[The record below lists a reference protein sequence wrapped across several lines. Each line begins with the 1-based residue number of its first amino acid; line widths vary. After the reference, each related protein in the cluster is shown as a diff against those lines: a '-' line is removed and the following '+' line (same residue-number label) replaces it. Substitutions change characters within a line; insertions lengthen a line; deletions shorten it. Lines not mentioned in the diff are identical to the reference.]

1 MNSLSNLSKKNLKMN
16 KRKNSLA
23 MISIILSTCLITAIS
38 ILAYSIHEMNVDK
51 VVKHVGYNHAY
62 IDHPSNKDLEILR
75 NHKNVKE
82 AGESIHLGIYQD
94 ISFAPNSLNLF
105 YNDEIFAKNSNE
117 TIIKGTFPKKENE
130 IAVPKWMLEKM
141 GVKSSIGEKIN
152 INYSGYNKHLKS
164 QYEGKG
170 EFVLCGILNDSD
182 EEKNSNIAVALVSK
196 EYILKHVKTKD
207 INLRVA
213 FTVKGF
219 NIKDT
224 IYSVAKDLGIDNENV
239 HVNEAYLKALGVD
252 PDIMMV
258 SAIIGIVVIAACVLV
273 INNIFIIHIGTKIRE
288 FGLVSALGATKK
300 QIKKLVFK
308 EGLMLSILGIPLGII
323 LGHIL
328 SFSVGHLVFIS
339 DSYIKVETSI
349 FIILI
354 ATFISLIT
362 IIISLRKPS
371 KIASKISP
379 IEAIRYSGVKIS
391 SKKKKRKGEEIISLK
406 KLAYLNLWRNKKRT
420 IVTVISIALTGVLV
434 ILFSSMASMIDLDKL
449 ADLYVSGD
457 IELTSVN
464 ALSTYGDKG
473 DDPIDKKILNDIKKI
488 DGIEKVNTFKH
499 NSLKY
504 TDGEYCDLYGYDE
517 NSLEECKKYMI
528 DGKLSIS
535 DMKNKNII
543 LVRKSLDDINYKYN
557 NLKVGNKVKVEV
569 HDKASDSDIEKEF
582 IIGGSF
588 SEFPEKLPVR
598 TTGPNFIVH
607 EATFDR
613 IINDKRIARIS
624 INIKDA
630 KYESVEKAIKKLS
643 SKNERISF
651 LSKKEFKEKDKKD
664 MLGIKIA
671 GMSLVGIIGLIGVI
685 NLVNTMITSIMS
697 RKKELAMMQ
706 AAGLTNAQ
714 LRAML
719 QIEGMYYSIISL
731 IISITGGVSLGY
743 LDYLTK
749 KDGNEHIIYK
759 LPIGSILAV
768 AIGFIAIQ
776 YIITYIVERKLHE
789 ETVIERIRCN
799 E

>member
-16 KRKNSLA
+16 KRKNLLA

-51 VVKHVGYNHAY
+51 VVKHVGYNHAWFN
-62 IDHPSNKDLEILR
+62 HPSNKDLEILK

-82 AGESIHLGIYQD
+82 AGESIQLGIYQD

-105 YNDEIFAKNSNE
+105 YNDEIFAKNNNE
-117 TIIKGTFPKKENE
+117 KIINGTFPKKENE

-152 INYSGYNKHLKS
+152 IHYSNSSEQLKS
-164 QYEGKG
+164 HYEGKG

-182 EEKNSNIAVALVSK
+182 EEKNSNNAVALVSK

-207 INLRVA
+207 INFRVA
-213 FTVKGF
+213 FTIKGF

-239 HVNEAYLKALGVD
+239 HVNEDYLRAMGVE

-258 SAIIGIVVIAACVLV
+258 SAIICIVVIAACVLV
-273 INNIFIIHIGTKIRE
+273 INNIFVIHIATKIRE

-300 QIKKLVFK
+300 QIRKLVFK
-308 EGLMLSILGIPLGII
+308 EGLMLSILGIPVGIM

-328 SFSVGHLVFIS
+328 SFSVGHLVVIA
-339 DSYIKVETSI
+339 DSYIKVKTSI

-354 ATFISLIT
+354 SAFISLIT

-420 IVTVISIALTGVLV
+420 IVTMISISLTGVLV
-434 ILFSSMASMIDLDKL
+434 ILFSSMASIIDLDKL
-449 ADLYVSGD
+449 ADSYVKGD

-464 ALSTYGDKG
+464 ALGTYGDIG

-488 DGIEKVNTFKH
+488 NGVEKVNTFKY
-499 NSLKY
+499 NSPKY
-504 TDGEYCDLYGYDE
+504 ADGQNCNLYGYNE
-517 NSLEECKKYMI
+517 NSLQQCREYMV

-535 DMKNKNII
+535 DMKSKNII
-543 LVRKSLDDINYKYN
+543 LIQKNLEDTSYKYN
-557 NLKVGNKVKVEV
+557 NLKVGNKVKVV
-569 HDKASDSDIEKEF
+569 IHDKASDSDIKKEF

-588 SEFPEKLPVR
+588 REFPQELPFSFR
-598 TTGPNFIVH
+598 GPNLIVH
-607 EATFDR
+607 EAAFDR
-613 IINDKRIARIS
+613 SINDNRIARIS
-624 INIKDA
+624 INIKEA
-630 KYESVEKAIKKLS
+630 KYESVEKSIKKLS
-643 SKNERISF
+643 SKKERISI
-651 LSKKEFKEKDKKD
+651 LSKREFKEKEEKN
-664 MLGIKIA
+664 MLGMNIA

-706 AAGLTNAQ
+706 AVGLTNVQ

-731 IISITGGVSLGY
+731 IISTAFGVSLGY
-743 LDYLTK
+743 LFYLAN
-749 KDGNEHIIYK
+749 KDGNEHIIYR
-759 LPIGSILAV
+759 LPIGSIFAV
-768 AIGFIAIQ
+768 SIGFIAIQ
-776 YIITYIVERKLHE
+776 YIITYIVERKLHA
-789 ETVIERIRCN
+789 ETIIERIRCN

>member
-1 MNSLSNLSKKNLKMN
+1 MNSLSILSKKILKMN
-16 KRKNSLA
+16 KRKNLLA
-23 MISIILSTCLITAIS
+23 MISIILSTFLITAIS

-51 VVKHVGYNHAY
+51 VVKHVGYNHAW
-62 IDHPSNKDLEILR
+62 INHASTKDLEILK

-82 AGESIHLGIYQD
+82 AGESLQLGIYQD

-105 YNDEIFAKNSNE
+105 YNDEIFAKNNNE
-117 TIIKGTFPKKENE
+117 KIIKGTFPKKENE

-141 GVKSSIGEKIN
+141 GIKSSIGEKIN
-152 INYSGYNKHLKS
+152 IHYSNSNKQLKS

-182 EEKNSNIAVALVSK
+182 EEKNSTIAVALVSK
-196 EYILKHVKTKD
+196 EYILKHVKTND

-219 NIKDT
+219 NIKDE
-224 IYSVAKDLGIDNENV
+224 IYGVAKDLGIDNKNL
-239 HVNEAYLKALGVD
+239 HVNEAYLQAMGVE

-258 SAIIGIVVIAACVLV
+258 SAIICIVVIAACVLV
-273 INNIFIIHIGTKIRE
+273 INNIFVIHIGTKIRE

-300 QIKKLVFK
+300 QIRTLVFK

-354 ATFISLIT
+354 TAFISLLT

-391 SKKKKRKGEEIISLK
+391 SKKRKGEEIISLK

-420 IVTVISIALTGVLV
+420 IVTVISISLTGVLI
-434 ILFSSMASMIDLDKL
+434 ILFSSMANVIDLDKL
-449 ADLYVSGD
+449 ADTYVSGD

-464 ALSTYGDKG
+464 ALGTYGDKG
-473 DDPIDKKILNDIKKI
+473 DDPIDKKILNNIKKI
-488 DGIEKVNTFKH
+488 DGIEKVNTFKY
-499 NSLKY
+499 NSPKY

-517 NSLEECKKYMI
+517 NSLEKCKKYMV
-528 DGKLSIS
+528 DGKLSIG

-543 LVRKSLDDINYKYN
+543 LVKRDLKDTSYRYN
-557 NLKVGNKVKVEV
+557 NLKVGDKVKVVV
-569 HDKASDSDIEKEF
+569 HDKSSDSNIKKEF
-582 IIGGSF
+582 IVGGSF
-588 SEFPEKLPVR
+588 SKLPEELPFR
-598 TTGPNFIVH
+598 NMGPNFIVH

-624 INIKDA
+624 INIKKA
-630 KYESVEKAIKKLS
+630 KYESVEKSIKKLS
-643 SKNERISF
+643 SKNKQISY
-651 LSKKEFKEKDKKD
+651 LSKKEFKEKQEKD
-664 MLGIKIA
+664 MLGMKIA

-706 AAGLTNAQ
+706 AVGLTNAQ

-719 QIEGMYYSIISL
+719 QIEGMYYSVISL
-731 IISITGGVSLGY
+731 IISITGGLSLGY
-743 LDYLTK
+743 LFYLANK
-749 KDGNEHIIYK
+749 NGNEHIIYR
-759 LPIGSILAV
+759 LPIIPMLAV
-768 AIGFIAIQ
+768 SIGFIAIQ
-776 YIITYIVERKLHE
+776 YIITYIVERKLHS